1 VSCPPADQL
10 LDLAAGRLAGQA
22 HQDLLAHAADCPECR
37 VALSALTRDQ
47 QRPSI
52 VPGARL
58 ERYVLAHRLG
68 QGSMGVVWSAH
79 DPELGRQVAIKLL
92 HVSAAD
98 PGQPPSGEARALA
111 RIAHPN
117 VVPVFDAGVASGRA
131 FVVMEQ
137 VEGGTLRTW
146 LATPRPWPEVVRVF
160 LDAGRGLA
168 AVHAAGL
175 RHGDLKPENVLIG
188 ADGRARVSDF
198 GLAALAGER
207 AEGVHGTA
215 AYLAPEQV
223 AGKTIDARAD
233 QFAFCVALREALAG
247 EGEGA
252 SPAPGWLRRIVE
264 RGLSPDPAARFPS
277 MDALLAALEHGPRRR
292 RRWLAAMAAVPMLG
306 LLVLLLAYQV
316 PRPDRTCRIESR
328 RLGEQLRD
336 RLAGTG
342 GPEAGRAV
350 QEWVTA
356 RVGACE
362 EAGAVDPEAT
372 RRLRLRLSCLEQWR
386 LDALRSWSAPPRSP
400 GECLGPVRELRGRRP
415 RTGW

>member
-1 VSCPPADQL
+1 VAVSCPPADHL

-37 VALSALTRDQ
+37 LALSALTRDQ
-47 QRPSI
+47 DRPPI
-52 VPGARL
+52 APGVRL
-58 ERYVLAHRLG
+58 GRYVLAHRLG

-92 HVSAAD
+92 HLSAAD
-98 PGQPPSGEARALA
+98 PGQPPLREAQALA

-117 VVPVFDAGVASGRA
+117 VVPVFDAGVVSGRA

-137 VEGGTLRTW
+137 VEGCTLRTW
-146 LATPRPWPEVVRVF
+146 LAAARSWPQVVRVF

-175 RHGDLKPENVLIG
+175 RHGDFKPENVLIG

-198 GLAALAGER
+198 GLAQLAGEG
-207 AEGVHGTA
+207 AGGLQGTA

-223 AGKTIDARAD
+223 AGRAVDARAD

-247 EGEGA
+247 EGA
-252 SPAPGWLRRIVE
+252 PPSPGWLRRIVE
-264 RGLSPDPAARFPS
+264 RGLSRDPAARFPTL
-277 MDALLAALEHGPRRR
+277 DPLLAALEHGPRRR
-292 RRWLAAMAAVPMLG
+292 RRWLAAIAALPLLG
-306 LLVLLLAYQV
+306 LLAVLLAYQL
-316 PRPDRTCRIESR
+316 PSPDRTCRIESR
-328 RLGEQLRD
+328 RLGEHLRD

-342 GPEAGRAV
+342 GAENGRAV

-372 RRLRLRLSCLEQWR
+372 RRLRLRLGCLEQWR
-386 LDALRSWSAPPRSP
+386 LDALRGSSAPTRSP
-400 GECLGPVRELRGRRP
+400 GECLGPVRERRGRRP